1 MLKAVFFKENGERM
15 EKKNSMNHIVI
26 IGFKGSG
33 KTRVGKALAKAL
45 DLPFV
50 DVDRIIEKR
59 MNMMVKEI
67 YHRFGEAYYRALE
80 TLVIKELARDPERK
94 VISLSYGLPAQE
106 QNQAIIPMLGTII
119 YLKASWETIKKRL
132 ESKNPGDEHASNEE
146 NEQDDK
152 MKKALKARDP
162 IYESFA
168 DITVVTGIMRFED
181 LVDSILAKLKEQAR

>member
-106 QNQAIIPMLGTII
+106 QMIEIMGRYKRYVEVIPINYTYHFGNRNT
-119 YLKASWETIKKRL
+119 KKEYRNKVQEFL
-132 ESKNPGDEHASNEE
+132 FIGFNGD
-146 NEQDDK
+146 
-152 MKKALKARDP
+152 
-162 IYESFA
+162 
-168 DITVVTGIMRFED
+168 
-181 LVDSILAKLKEQAR
+181 